1 MVQHGLHGVAGYL
14 SGAETASE
22 TNYCF
27 FLKTCSLDTKNSGGG
42 KKEFPVSVF
51 IKGVIF
57 VL

>member
-22 TNYCF
+22 ANYCLL
-27 FLKTCSLDTKNSGGG
+27 LKTKNSVGG
-42 KKEFPVSVF
+42 KKEFPVLVF